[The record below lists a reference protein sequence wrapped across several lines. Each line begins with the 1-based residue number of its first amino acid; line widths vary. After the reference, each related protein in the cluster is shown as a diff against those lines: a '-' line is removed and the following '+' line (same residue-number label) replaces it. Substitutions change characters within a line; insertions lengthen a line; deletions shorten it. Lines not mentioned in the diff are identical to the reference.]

1 MFDIHGDGLVGVR
14 VNTSANITLLIIST
28 SAQSI
33 SDVNAS
39 AERALQNLL
48 KLKVTDPVMVVDQQ
62 GFPQTFVPQEYP
74 LGVVTN
80 IVRDLGGILTTK
92 QKGDSVLAT
101 IPARTNGAGRGRSL
115 KNDNVP
121 LSSLLEGLANGGGKK
136 GKPEVGLFQAKRRK
150 DRLKP
155 FKFGPSELA
164 ELAVGLRA
172 YVTSKRETSA
182 PVTSWSN
189 LLARKWPRE
198 YALAKQAAG
207 FKCTAQKVREAIDA
221 NLLNRYGS
229 VWQWQG
235 GWPAEAEKYPACSI

>member
-14 VNTSANITLLIIST
+14 VNTSSNITLLIIST

-39 AERALQNLL
+39 AERALQTLL

-101 IPARTNGAGRGRSL
+101 MPARTNGAGCVQHPPGRSL
-115 KNDNVP
+115 
-121 LSSLLEGLANGGGKK
+121 LLISSLSAAVRT
-136 GKPEVGLFQAKRRK
+136 PSPWAYFRRI
-150 DRLKP
+150 
-155 FKFGPSELA
+155 
-164 ELAVGLRA
+164 
-172 YVTSKRETSA
+172 A
-182 PVTSWSN
+182 PTSN
-189 LLARKWPRE
+189 LYTHPFTRP
-198 YALAKQAAG
+198 KQA
-207 FKCTAQKVREAIDA
+207 R
-221 NLLNRYGS
+221 
-229 VWQWQG
+229 
-235 GWPAEAEKYPACSI
+235 P